1 MPALASIVLGN
12 QEVNMSEYQL
22 VKYRDHE
29 KQEFRYSVLNVAT
42 DKVVLDSPS
51 EKDVLNFFL
60 VQADKKSK
68 WPRIVIGV

>member
-1 MPALASIVLGN
+1 
-12 QEVNMSEYQL
+12 MSEYQL

-29 KQEFRYSVLNVAT
+29 KQEFRYSVLNVVT

-51 EKDVLNFFL
+51 EKDVLNFLL

-68 WPRIVIGV
+68 WPRIIIGV